1 MANVRGRRKK
11 TVVPPPS
18 LLSSSM
24 VPLSLVRLERTTS
37 RSAISQGAVWAW
49 ADGAQQSAKAC
60 QDLSSL
66 AFDLQNM
73 VGTFKLGSGESDPPG
88 TTRHSAVTA
97 RALAASAH

>member
-1 MANVRGRRKK
+1 PMARQMVR
-11 TVVPPPS
+11 
-18 LLSSSM
+18 M
-24 VPLSLVRLERTTS
+24 VIQDATRAMEQSNDSEEVKQKMEKIAKWVKAS
-37 RSAISQGAVWAW
+37 
-49 ADGAQQSAKAC
+49 ADGAKQSAKAC